1 MAQVTAGCVP
11 NWKIAFGLEI
21 HLPSPQIEQPP
32 KGVAGHA
39 FGTVVGLRVVGVV
52 VAGFVV
58 VGADVVGLVVVGAAV
73 VGADVVGA
81 DVVGADGV
89 GADVVGVGVAG
100 APTVL
105 HSHTP
110 MMVKI
115 DEQTWTISCLPE

>member
-11 NWKIAFGLEI
+11 NWKIAFGLET
-21 HLPSPQIEQPP
+21 HLPSPQTEQPP

-81 DVVGADGV
+81 DVVGAD
-89 GADVVGVGVAG
+89 VVGVAVAG